1 MRYIAPKDAAELD
14 ATETRE
20 WLDSLDYVL
29 QSGGPAKV
37 ARLLRELTIHA
48 RQNGVK
54 LPFTANTPY
63 INTISA
69 DEQALMPGSPDLE
82 RRIKSLVRWNAA
94 AMVVRANKAEEGIGG
109 HISTFAS
116 AATLYEVGFNHFFRG
131 RTKASR
137 PRRRRH
143 LLPGPRRARHLR
155 ARLPRRAHRRVAPR
169 ELPPRDEGRRRPV
182 VVSASVADAR
192 LLGIPDRVD
201 GPRADHGDLPGA
213 LHALP
218 RGSRPE
224 AEVGRE
230 GLGVPR
236 RRRDRRARSA
246 RRDHAAGAREARQPD
261 LRHQLQPAAAR
272 RSGARQ
278 RPDHPG
284 ARSRLPRRGLERHQ
298 GDLGPRVGSAARQGS
313 RRPARQAHGRDRRR
327 AVSEVRRRIGRL
339 RARAF
344 LGRRSAAA
352 RHGQAP
358 VGRSAEEDDAR
369 RPRSDQGLQR
379 LQGRRRAQGRADGH
393 PRAHDQG
400 LRPRRSRRRQEHHPP
415 AEEDERRGAAGVP
428 HPLRDSDLRRRS
440 RQDPVLPPR
449 RRQHRNQV
457 HARAAQGARRLR
469 ADAQGPQ
476 PSR

>member
-131 RTKASR
+131 RSEGESANDGDVIFFQGHAAPGIYARAYLEGRIDETHLENFRRETKAGGGLSSY
-137 PRRRRH
+137 PH
-143 LLPGPRRARHLR
+143 PWLMPDFWEYPTVSMGLGPLMAIYQARFMRYL
-155 ARLPRRAHRRVAPR
+155 
-169 ELPPRDEGRRRPV
+169 E
-182 VVSASVADAR
+182 
-192 LLGIPDRVD
+192 DR
-201 GPRADHGDLPGA
+201 GLKPH
-213 LHALP
+213 
-218 RGSRPE
+218 SQ
-224 AEVGRE
+224 RE

-246 RRDHAAGAREARQPD
+246 RRDHAAGARKARQPD
-261 LRHQLQPAAAR
+261 LRRQLQPAAAR
-272 RSGARQ
+272 RPGARQ

-284 ARSRLPRRGLERHQ
+284 ARSGVPRRRLERDQ

-313 RRPARQAHGRDRRR
+313 RRPAGQAHGRDRRR
-327 AVSEVRRRIGRL
+327 PVSEVRRRIGRL
-339 RARAF
+339 RPRAF

-358 VGRSAEEDDAR
+358 VRRPAEEDDAR
-369 RPRSDQGLQR
+369 RPRSGEGLQR
-379 LQGRRRAQGRADGH
+379 LQGRGRAQGRTDRRSSRGRS
-393 PRAHDQG
+393 RATASAKPAKA
-400 LRPRRSRRRQEHHPP
+400 RTSPTSRRR
-415 AEEDERRGAAGVP
+415 
-428 HPLRDSDLRRRS
+428 
-440 RQDPVLPPR
+440 
-449 RRQHRNQV
+449 
-457 HARAAQGARRLR
+457 
-469 ADAQGPQ
+469 
-476 PSR
+476 